1 MTSFQTLWTLDV
13 LTSWSRPD
21 PSLQK
26 LSYNNKDIAL
36 SPYNEYWRQMRK
48 ICTLHLFSLKQVNS
62 FRSIREEEVFQ
73 MVDAIIR
80 TRSLTKQVV
89 NLSKTVLILTS
100 NIISRVAFGKR
111 SSAYNDEQT
120 EVTRFHELLLESQ
133 ALFVTFYYRDYFPLM
148 GWLDKLNGSIS
159 RLEDN
164 FKGMD
169 EFYQELINEHL
180 HCKNKPNKM
189 QDDMVDILL
198 KLKQDSDLSE
208 DLTFDHVKAVLMN
221 ILLGGTETSASTMVW
236 AMTLLMKNP
245 ESLKKVQQEVRNAI
259 GNKGRVHKDDLHR
272 LDYLKAVI
280 KETLRLYPV
289 APLLVPRE
297 SRDRCVLDGYE
308 IPKKTLV
315 YVNAWAVGRDP
326 KCWERPEEFEPERFI
341 GSNIDYKGSDF
352 ELIPFGSRRRGCPGM
367 SLGAKTVEVALSN
380 LLYAFDWQLPE
391 GMSEIDTLTT
401 PGTVSHKRTS
411 LRLEAKVLYGHG
423 SLS

>member
-1 MTSFQTLWTLDV
+1 M
-13 LTSWSRPD
+13 
-21 PSLQK
+21 
-26 LSYNNKDIAL
+26 
-36 SPYNEYWRQMRK
+36 
-48 ICTLHLFSLKQVNS
+48 KQVNS

-73 MVDAIIR
+73 MVDAIR
-80 TRSLTKQVV
+80 TTSSTKQVV

-120 EVTRFHELLLESQ
+120 EVTRFHELLLECQ

-159 RLEDN
+159 RLEEN

-180 HCKNKPNKM
+180 HSKNKPNKM

-198 KLKQDSDLSE
+198 KLKQDSDLSVN
-208 DLTFDHVKAVLMN
+208 LTFDHVKAILMN
-221 ILLGGTETSASTMVW
+221 ILLGGTETSASTGVW

-245 ESLKKVQQEVRNAI
+245 ESLKKVQLEVRNAI
-259 GNKGRVHKDDLHR
+259 GNKGRVHEDDLHR

-315 YVNAWAVGRDP
+315 YVNALAVGRDP

-341 GSNIDYKGSDF
+341 GSDIDYKGSDF
-352 ELIPFGSRRRGCPGM
+352 ELIPFGSGRRGCPGM

-401 PGTVSHKRTS
+401 PGTVSHKRTP
-411 LRLEAKVLYGHG
+411 LRLEAKLLYGHG